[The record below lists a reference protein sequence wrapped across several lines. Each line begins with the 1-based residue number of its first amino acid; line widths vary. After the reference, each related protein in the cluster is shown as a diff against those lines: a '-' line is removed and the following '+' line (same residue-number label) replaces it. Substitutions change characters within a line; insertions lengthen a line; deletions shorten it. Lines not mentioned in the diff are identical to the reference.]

1 MVRKSTIAK
10 ILEIVIAILTV
21 VMQHLE
27 SNAEE

>member
-1 MVRKSTIAK
+1 MVKNPVSQ